1 MTSDPTE
8 PVGSP
13 RRLDFT
19 KGHGTENDFVLVP
32 DAQGSI
38 PLSPSEVAWLAD
50 RRAGIGGDGVIRVV
64 PTALAGEPAVMD
76 QASDARW
83 FMDYRNA
90 DGSVAEMCGNGT
102 RVFAAYLRREGLEQ
116 DPEFAIAT
124 RAGLKH
130 VRVGAGGGHGDG
142 GHGGDGRGA
151 GARET
156 GETAYAVN
164 LGPWRLSS
172 PAEAAAQGSDA
183 LVKVDDHEAV
193 PALSLDLGNPH
204 TVVMLPAGREL
215 DELDLTRAPLVQPT
229 PLEGTNVEFVQV
241 LGPGHIRMR
250 VHERGVGET
259 RSCGTGAAAAALA
272 VRWWAGGGDAGAD
285 GAPRDQVTDLWRVD
299 VPGGTVHVRA
309 LPGDQVEL
317 SGPAALVADGTVELP
332 PRH

>member
-1 MTSDPTE
+1 MTARTLP
-8 PVGSP
+8 
-13 RRLDFT
+13 FT
-19 KGHGTENDFVLVP
+19 KGHGTENDFVLIP
-32 DAQGSI
+32 DPDGSI
-38 PLSPSEVAWLAD
+38 SLSPSEVAWLAD

-116 DPEFAIAT
+116 DAEFAIAT
-124 RAGLKH
+124 RAGRKL
-130 VRVGAGGGHGDG
+130 VRVGADG
-142 GHGGDGRGA
+142 
-151 GARET
+151 ET
-156 GETAYAVN
+156 GESSYAVN
-164 LGPWRLSS
+164 LGSWRLSA
-172 PAEAAAQGSDA
+172 PDQAEVEGSDA

-215 DELDLTRAPLVQPT
+215 DALDLTRPPLVQPT

-241 LGPGHIRMR
+241 LGPGHLRMR

-272 VRWWAGGGDAGAD
+272 VRWWAGGSQAGGSEAGD
-285 GAPRDQVTDLWRVD
+285 RWRVD

-309 LPGDQVEL
+309 LPGDEVEL
-317 SGPAALVADGTVELP
+317 SGPAALVADGTVERP
-332 PRH
+332 ERG